1 MNAKELGL
9 WPGSSP
15 RRIRSKTKNGRSL
28 MNAKEL
34 GLRLG
39 LSPRR
44 IRSKAESGEIPSIK
58 LGNGPK
64 APVRFDLK
72 AVLRALRAYKT
83 NEKRSR

>member
-1 MNAKELGL
+1 
-9 WPGSSP
+9 
-15 RRIRSKTKNGRSL
+15 

-44 IRSKAESGEIPSIK
+44 IRSKAKNGEIPSVK

-64 APVRFDLK
+64 APVRFDFRE
-72 AVLRALRAYKT
+72 VLRALRAYKPSG
-83 NEKRSR
+83 KRSR